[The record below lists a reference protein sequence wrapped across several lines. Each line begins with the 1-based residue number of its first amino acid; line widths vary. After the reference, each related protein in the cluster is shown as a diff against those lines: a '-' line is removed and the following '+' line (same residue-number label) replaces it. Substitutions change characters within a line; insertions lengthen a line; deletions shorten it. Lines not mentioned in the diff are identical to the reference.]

1 MIGGDSGIHGCCEI
15 DVCVETE
22 ASMNT
27 GDPGTERQVCS
38 DSAEL
43 TDKTCFKHLSFLHW
57 NVNGLLTKLKDREL
71 IQYISSFHFVCLVE
85 TFVDYLEP
93 SVFSS
98 HTVFC
103 KPAVKFTKQGRKSGG
118 VLCLIKNELVPYVRE
133 IKCDRGHFLCF
144 LLDKRLF
151 GFNRDVVY
159 MCAYVPPENSPY
171 YTAFDVDD
179 GISLLEESLA
189 DEMLSLDDVYILLC
203 GDLNSRT
210 ANEFPISQSG
220 NDVFTRP
227 VEETPTRCSEDT
239 VLNSFG
245 KKLLNMCTTFGV
257 NILNGVCN
265 GDLQGRYTFI
275 SNSGNS
281 VNDYFM
287 VSEDL
292 FSLIQHDC
300 RLCVIERIESDH
312 MPLELHTNV
321 EEMIGH
327 RAEVDKNECTDK
339 FVWKADYAQQFIES
353 MHSDIT
359 KEQLSLALS
368 LIDVDINEALKSFN
382 DCLKQNAECMKRKI
396 YVNRPKKMDEWYDE
410 ECRAARKNVRKLL
423 RKFRKSLD
431 RLVCKDYCCARREY
445 KKLLQQKKKK
455 FNENVL
461 NKLMQSVSDQQAFWQ
476 NMRKISKTKY
486 QPYNSISEQD
496 WFNHFQKVLEQD
508 NQDQDSDDD
517 FENCVSDVYYDRPI
531 TREEVLLAIQ
541 RLKNGKASG
550 PDSIIGE
557 FFKHAGHLAV
567 DFLVKFFNVLFERGI
582 YPDSWTESIIIPLF
596 KNGNQNDPDNYR
608 GISLCDISSKLYS
621 SIINNRLQEWI
632 EQNSLTGECQAGFKK
647 DYSTV
652 DHMFTLIAMIQK
664 QFALNRKL
672 YVAFIDFEKAFDSIS
687 RKLLWPILLKN
698 GIKGRLYKCVRSM
711 YENVKARIRCGA
723 KFTDYIKCTRG
734 VKQGDV
740 CSPVLFSLF
749 INDLALDIINNGR
762 HGVSL
767 SSDFVQ
773 LVILL
778 FADDMILISETVIG
792 LQTQLNSL
800 FSAASRLQLKV
811 NMNKSNIVV
820 FRKGGYLGAR
830 ERWIYDGCMMRV
842 VNSYKYLGIC
852 FSTRLSFYHACQD
865 LVSRA
870 KRALLCTMS
879 DIELTAILL
888 MFFF

>member
-1 MIGGDSGIHGCCEI
+1 M
-15 DVCVETE
+15 
-22 ASMNT
+22 
-27 GDPGTERQVCS
+27 
-38 DSAEL
+38 
-43 TDKTCFKHLSFLHW
+43 
-57 NVNGLLTKLKDREL
+57 
-71 IQYISSFHFVCLVE
+71 
-85 TFVDYLEP
+85 
-93 SVFSS
+93 
-98 HTVFC
+98 
-103 KPAVKFTKQGRKSGG
+103 
-118 VLCLIKNELVPYVRE
+118 
-133 IKCDRGHFLCF
+133 
-144 LLDKRLF
+144 
-151 GFNRDVVY
+151 
-159 MCAYVPPENSPY
+159 
-171 YTAFDVDD
+171 
-179 GISLLEESLA
+179 
-189 DEMLSLDDVYILLC
+189 
-203 GDLNSRT
+203 
-210 ANEFPISQSG
+210 
-220 NDVFTRP
+220 
-227 VEETPTRCSEDT
+227 
-239 VLNSFG
+239 
-245 KKLLNMCTTFGV
+245 
-257 NILNGVCN
+257 
-265 GDLQGRYTFI
+265 
-275 SNSGNS
+275 
-281 VNDYFM
+281 
-287 VSEDL
+287 
-292 FSLIQHDC
+292 QHDC
-300 RLCVIERIESDH
+300 QLCVIERIESDNT
-312 MPLELHTNV
+312 PLELHTNV

-327 RAEVDKNECTDK
+327 TAEVDKNECTDK

-359 KEQLSLALS
+359 KEQLSLTSS

-410 ECRAARKNVRKLL
+410 E
-423 RKFRKSLD
+423 F
-431 RLVCKDYCCARREY
+431 
-445 KKLLQQKKKK
+445 KKKK

-461 NKLMQSVSDQQAFWQ
+461 NKLMQSASDQQAFWQ
-476 NMRKISKTKY
+476 NMRKILKTKY
-486 QPYNSISEQD
+486 QPYSSVLEQD

-517 FENCVSDVYYDRPI
+517 FENCGSDVYYDRPVM
-531 TREEVLLAIQ
+531 REEVLLAIQ
-541 RLKNGKASG
+541 RLKNGKAAG
-550 PDSIIGE
+550 LDGITGE
-557 FFKHAGHLAV
+557 LLKHAGHLAV
-567 DFLVKFFNVLFERGI
+567 DFLVKFFNVLFECGI

-596 KNGNQNDPDNYR
+596 KKGNQNDPGNYR

-632 EQNSLTGECQAGFKK
+632 EQNNLTGECQAGFKK

-652 DHMFTLIAMIQK
+652 DHMFTLMAMIQK

-778 FADDMILISETVIG
+778 FADDMILLSETVIG

-800 FSAASRLQLKV
+800 FSAVSRLQLKV
-811 NMNKSNIVV
+811 NMNKSNMVV

-842 VNSYKYLGIC
+842 VNSYKYLRIC

-870 KRALLCTMS
+870 KRALLCIMS
-879 DIELTAILL
+879 KLYRTDCNSINV
-888 MFFF
+888 FF